1 MRAPA
6 LLCVLSSA
14 LALAACGR
22 APEPSANLAA
32 IDAALVDANAS
43 DPALTAALRDQIM
56 VDPALAQQS
65 NGNAVRPPPRPDMQ
79 AVPLDAATGHK
90 PVNGA
95 LTLGA
100 LAEQVPGTAGC
111 AAAIRYSA
119 AWSTKLPPAF
129 PLPADAAVAEAAGN
143 DAGGCSLRVVSFQV
157 DTAPARTLDWYAARA
172 RAAGYSV
179 ERSGEARVAGRRG
192 EASYVVYVQPHA
204 GGGSDVDLIVDG
216 S

>member
-1 MRAPA
+1 MRALV
-6 LLCVLSSA
+6 LLSLLS
-14 LALAACGR
+14 LAACGR
-22 APEPSANLAA
+22 APEQADNLAA
-32 IDAALVDANAS
+32 IDAALIDANAS
-43 DPALTAALRDQIM
+43 DPALTAALQDQIM

-65 NGNAVRPPPRPDMQ
+65 NGNAVRPPPRPDPRS
-79 AVPLDAATGHK
+79 VPLDAATGHG

-100 LAEQVPGTAGC
+100 MAEQAPGTAGC

-119 AWSTKLPPAF
+119 TWSTRLPAAF

-143 DAGGCSLRVVSFQV
+143 DADGCDLRVVSFQV
-157 DTAPARTLDWYAARA
+157 GTAPARTLTWYADRA

-179 ERSGEARVAGRRG
+179 ERSGDARVAGRRG
-192 EASYVVYVQPHA
+192 EATYVVYAQPRA